1 MRGNGRERARGRVS
15 RDLARLL
22 VLTTMAA
29 WVVLLRPVSL
39 GGPAGYVVVAGQSMQ
54 PALYADALVL
64 TMPAETYRPGD
75 VIAFHVSGGGASA
88 PLVIHRI
95 VDGSAEG
102 GFRTQGDNMARP
114 DPWLVLPEQIVGRQV
129 AAIPGG
135 GRLIALVRA
144 PIVLASLAA
153 GASTYLVLGWL
164 PARRQD
170 PRRAASPGS

>member
-1 MRGNGRERARGRVS
+1 MSGNARELARGRV
-15 RDLARLL
+15 RRHLARLL
-22 VLTTMAA
+22 VLTAVTA
-29 WVVLLRPVSL
+29 WVVVLRPVSL
-39 GGPAGYVVVAGQSMQ
+39 GGPAGYVVVAGHSMQ

-64 TMPAETYRPGD
+64 TMRAETYLRGD
-75 VIAFHVSGGGASA
+75 IVAFHVSGGGPSA

-95 VDGSAEG
+95 VDGSAKG
-102 GFRTQGDNMARP
+102 GFRTQGDNMALP

-129 AAIPGG
+129 AAIAGG
-135 GRLIALVRA
+135 GGLIALVRA

-170 PRRAASPGS
+170 LRPAASSGS